1 MIRYRQLDS
10 AEGGEEA
17 VWKSLP
23 ALESRVESSEGG
35 TATPGRGS
43 GWARGGGCGPKQ
55 AERRRPAL
63 FRLCEAS
70 ARVYQTCV
78 LLVKVLGEGAT
89 AR

>member
-10 AEGGEEA
+10 VEGGEEA

-55 AERRRPAL
+55 AERRRQPSSGSVKHQPVCT
-63 FRLCEAS
+63 R
-70 ARVYQTCV
+70 RVSCW
-78 LLVKVLGEGAT
+78 
-89 AR
+89 